1 MKENKKARNDIIFV
15 VLLLGICIIGII
27 YLFVLRDSGD
37 TVKVTVDGELYGTYS
52 LSQNIVENIIT
63 GENNEHYNKL
73 VIKDKKAYVEIA
85 SCPDGICVSH
95 RPIFRDG
102 ESIVCLPNKVVV
114 SVILDNN
121 ENSPDVVV

>member
-1 MKENKKARNDIIFV
+1 MKENKKVRNDIIFV
-15 VLLLGICIIGII
+15 VLILFVCLVGFV

-37 TVKVTVDGELYGTYS
+37 TVKVTVDGKIYGTYS
-52 LSQNIVENIIT
+52 LSQNIVENIVT
-63 GENNEHYNKL
+63 GENNQHYNKL
-73 VIKDKKAYVEIA
+73 VIKDKRAYVQIA

-114 SVILDNN
+114 TVMLDDND
-121 ENSPDVVV
+121 NSPDIVT